1 MVFVLS
7 VLCGPDTRPI
17 KTSTHATSTGLMKKI
32 TVVIADHCPIVRE
45 GLNALYSTQDDLE
58 IVGEADNAENAVA
71 LCIRHRPD
79 IIVMEMAMPGFTL
92 RQFMQQTRKLK
103 CHAPVLIVSH
113 NREEQYAA
121 ASLRAGARGFV
132 NKTRSLKE
140 ILTATRTVASGGLFL
155 SADAA
160 QQIALGSITVAA
172 DAQARRPLTGR
183 EQEILI
189 ELASGSTVTDIA
201 RRLHLSPKTVSTHKT
216 RICQKLGIR
225 STFDLVRY
233 TLDQGM
239 V

>member
-1 MVFVLS
+1 
-7 VLCGPDTRPI
+7 
-17 KTSTHATSTGLMKKI
+17 MKKI
-32 TVVIADHCPIVRE
+32 TLVIADHCPIVLE
-45 GLNALYSTQDDLE
+45 GLNALYSAQDDLE
-58 IVGEADNAENAVA
+58 VVGEADNAESAA
-71 LCIRHRPD
+71 ILCARRSPR
-79 IIVMEMAMPGFTL
+79 IIVAEMAMPGFTV
-92 RQFMQQTRKLK
+92 RQFLQQLRKQK
-103 CHAPVLIVSH
+103 CQTPVLIMTH

-121 ASLRAGARGFV
+121 ASLRAGARGFI

-140 ILTATRTVASGGLFL
+140 ILLATRTVANGGLFL
-155 SADAA
+155 SPDAA

-172 DAQARRPLTGR
+172 DARTRRPLTGR

-189 ELASGSTVTDIA
+189 ELASGSSVTDIA